1 MAKALD
7 DLAAAQVSVW
17 LDDLSRPRI
26 QTGSLARMV
35 EGGEI
40 VGITTNPTIFAKTIG
55 AGSGY
60 EDQLRD
66 LALRGT
72 GIGETLRLLTAWDVR
87 AACDIL
93 RPIYDRSGGRDGRV
107 SIEVDPR
114 ISGDAERTA
123 AEARGLWWLVDR
135 PNLFIKLP
143 ATLAGLPAIT
153 ASLTDGISVN
163 VTLIFSLDR
172 YRAVL
177 DAFLTGLEQ
186 RKAAGGS
193 LIGLESVASFFISRV
208 DAEVDR
214 RLGDIAA
221 RGAGKD
227 LSAELEP
234 LRGQAALA
242 NARLAYEIYEELLA
256 SDRWK
261 ALAAAGARPQ
271 RLLWASTGVK
281 DKAYSD
287 TRYVTELVAPDTVNT
302 MPEATLLAVAD
313 HGEIRG
319 DAVRGGYAAA
329 HATLDALSRV
339 GVNIDEV
346 ANTLEEQGIA
356 SFAKSWD
363 ELINSITE
371 RIEKAGAVVMP
382 AGAVGPAAGESGHAT
397 APAAGTPSSDS
408 RQHAAPLAQDI
419 YRSSNGD
426 RWQLIRETES
436 GGAFV
441 RHEAN
446 PSAGGHVTDT
456 GVDEFLSLHGSGP
469 ESVELRRMLQEHNEP
484 PAGTNKRASGANGR
498 QALG

>member
-1 MAKALD
+1 MAQALD

-35 EGGEI
+35 DAGEI
-40 VGITTNPTIFAKTIG
+40 VGITTNPTIFAKAIG
-55 AGSGY
+55 VGSGY
-60 EDQLRD
+60 EGQLRD

-72 GIGETLRLLTAWDVR
+72 AIGETLRLLTAWDVR

-93 RPIYDRSGGRDGRV
+93 RPVYDRTAARDGRV

-114 ISGDAERTA
+114 ISGDADRTA

-135 PNLFIKLP
+135 PNLFIKIP

-153 ASLTDGISVN
+153 ASLADGISIN

-193 LIGLESVASFFISRV
+193 LVGVESVASFFISRV
-208 DAEVDR
+208 DTEVDR
-214 RLGDIAA
+214 RLSQMAMQAG
-221 RGAGKD
+221 GKD
-227 LSAELEP
+227 LAAELDP

-242 NARLAYEIYEELLA
+242 NARLAYEIYEQMLA

-261 ALAAAGARPQ
+261 TLAAAGARPQ

-281 DKAYSD
+281 DKAFSD
-287 TRYVTELVAPDTVNT
+287 TRYVTDLVAPDTVNT

-313 HGEIRG
+313 HGEIGG
-319 DAVRGGYAAA
+319 DAVRGSYAAA
-329 HATLDALSRV
+329 HAIFETLSRV
-339 GVNIDEV
+339 GLDIEEV

-356 SFAKSWD
+356 SFDKSWN
-363 ELINSITE
+363 ELIASVTKQ
-371 RIEKAGAVVMP
+371 IEKAGAVVMP
-382 AGAVGPAAGESGHAT
+382 AGAVKPASGSGNKAAGPAA
-397 APAAGTPSSDS
+397 
-408 RQHAAPLAQDI
+408 AAPSHTINA
-419 YRSSNGD
+419 
-426 RWQLIRETES
+426 
-436 GGAFV
+436 
-441 RHEAN
+441 
-446 PSAGGHVTDT
+446 
-456 GVDEFLSLHGSGP
+456 
-469 ESVELRRMLQEHNEP
+469 
-484 PAGTNKRASGANGR
+484 
-498 QALG
+498 

>member
-1 MAKALD
+1 MAQALN
-7 DLAAAQVSVW
+7 DLAASQVSIW

-35 EGGEI
+35 KGGEI
-40 VGITTNPTIFAKTIG
+40 VGITTNPTIFAKAIG

-72 GIGETLRLLTAWDVR
+72 AIGETLRLLTAWDVR

-93 RPIYDRSGGRDGRV
+93 RPVYERTAARDGRV

-114 ISGDAERTA
+114 ISGDTDRTA

-135 PNLFIKLP
+135 PNLFIKIP

-153 ASLTDGISVN
+153 ASLADGISVN
-163 VTLIFSLDR
+163 VTLIFSLNR

-177 DAFLTGLEQ
+177 DAFLTGMEQ

-193 LIGLESVASFFISRV
+193 VVGIESVASFFISRV
-208 DAEVDR
+208 DTEVDR
-214 RLGDIAA
+214 RLGQMTAQASD
-221 RGAGKD
+221 KD
-227 LSAELEP
+227 LAAELDW

-242 NARLAYEIYEELLA
+242 NARLAYEIYEQMLL

-261 ALAAAGARPQ
+261 ALAAVGARPQ

-281 DKAYSD
+281 DKTFSD
-287 TRYVTELVAPDTVNT
+287 TRYVTDLVAPDTVNT

-313 HGEIRG
+313 HGEILG
-319 DAVRGGYAAA
+319 DAVRGSYAAA
-329 HATLDALSRV
+329 HAIFETLSRA
-339 GVNIDEV
+339 GLDIEEV

-363 ELINSITE
+363 ELIAKSADGPRMSSPTVLTV
-371 RIEKAGAVVMP
+371 IEEFAIATCWRWYLPTRAPRGEGGKRTPGTGALAEEPWPVKTAFKMP
-382 AGAVGPAAGESGHAT
+382 VWV
-397 APAAGTPSSDS
+397 APDSS
-408 RQHAAPLAQDI
+408 RQCGTRKRSVKSSASSSAQSLKKNVRTRIDGYAALCAS
-419 YRSSNGD
+419 RSTSP
-426 RWQLIRETES
+426 R
-436 GGAFV
+436 
-441 RHEAN
+441 
-446 PSAGGHVTDT
+446 
-456 GVDEFLSLHGSGP
+456 
-469 ESVELRRMLQEHNEP
+469 
-484 PAGTNKRASGANGR
+484 
-498 QALG
+498 